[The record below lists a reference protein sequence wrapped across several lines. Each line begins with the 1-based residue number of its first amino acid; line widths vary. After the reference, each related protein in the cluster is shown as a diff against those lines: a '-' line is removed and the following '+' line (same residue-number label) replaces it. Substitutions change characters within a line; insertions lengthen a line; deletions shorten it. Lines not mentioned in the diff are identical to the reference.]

1 MRWSRS
7 AAAALLAAWCCGSV
21 AAAQDTVD
29 WQDAATCIGRV
40 CGVRG
45 TVAEAQNEGPVIR
58 LYFDAARRDVYVTL
72 VRGWFVDWPDYAGH
86 AILATGPV
94 DRFRDQIE
102 VMVRDPDGITVL
114 DAPLTATP
122 LPDTPTPLAAT
133 PTAPAPTAAEP
144 TVAQPTAAVPT
155 VAAPTIP
162 APPTVAVPPA
172 AENETEQLRQ
182 RVRELEE
189 RVRQLEAP

>member
-1 MRWSRS
+1 MCWSRS
-7 AAAALLAAWCCGSV
+7 AAAALLAALSCTV
-21 AAAQDTVD
+21 AAGQDSVD
-29 WQDAATCIGRV
+29 WQEAASCVGRV

-45 TVAEAQNEGPVIR
+45 TVAAAENEGPVIR

-102 VMVRDPDGITVL
+102 IMVRDPDGITVL

-122 LPDTPTPLAAT
+122 LPDTPTPPAAT
-133 PTAPAPTAAEP
+133 PTAPAPTIAEP
-144 TVAQPTAAVPT
+144 TAPIPT
-155 VAAPTIP
+155 VAAPTVP

-172 AENETEQLRQ
+172 VESETEQLRQ

-189 RVRQLEAP
+189 RVRQLESP

>member
-1 MRWSRS
+1 MSSSRS
-7 AAAALLAAWCCGSV
+7 AAAALLAALSCESI

-29 WQDAATCIGRV
+29 WQDAATCIDRV

-45 TVAEAQNEGPVIR
+45 TIAEAQNEGPVTR

-72 VRGWFVDWPDYAGH
+72 VRGWFVDWPDYVGH

-122 LPDTPTPLAAT
+122 LPDTPTPPVAT
-133 PTAPAPTAAEP
+133 PTAPAPTVAE
-144 TVAQPTAAVPT
+144 PTAAVPT

-172 AENETEQLRQ
+172 VENETEQLRQ
-182 RVRELEE
+182 RVRELED
-189 RVRQLEAP
+189 RVRQLEAQ